1 MCGTCSVYGDEN
13 SYNISVGVKIY
24 LQHWDSKAFALLSY
38 KAAQVHVCLPTFWE
52 TFYMVCFILENMA

>member
-38 KAAQVHVCLPTFWE
+38 KAA
-52 TFYMVCFILENMA
+52 